1 MVDFETDEML
11 AGRVRQLVNAAHDLE
26 QRAAAWARE
35 LDALFVALSPRPP
48 DGPPAAA
55 PVMSD
60 DLDPWDDPGRATK
73 FDGMP

>member
-48 DGPPAAA
+48 DGLPAAE
-55 PVMSD
+55 PISE
-60 DLDPWDDPGRATK
+60 DLDPWDDPGKQTK